1 MTDPSIALPY
11 RPCVGIM
18 LLNPDRQVFVGRRVE
33 TVIEAWQMPQGGID
47 SGEDPA
53 TAALRELGE
62 EVGTHK
68 AEILAES
75 PSWYS
80 YDLPGHLI
88 GKAWGGRY
96 RGQRMKWF
104 ALRFLGTDDD
114 IDVNTA
120 HPEFDDWRW
129 VDMRQVTQLVV
140 PFKRAMYE
148 QVIDAFHHL
157 GPI

>member
-1 MTDPSIALPY
+1 MTESHSTLPY

-18 LLNPDRQVFVGRRVE
+18 LLNADRHVFVGRRIE

-53 TAALRELGE
+53 TAAMRELGE
-62 EVGTHK
+62 EVGTVK
-68 AEILAES
+68 AEIIAEA
-75 PSWYS
+75 PSWFTC
-80 YDLPGHLI
+80 DLPSHLI

-104 ALRFLGTDDD
+104 AMQFQGSEAD

-129 VDMRQVTQLVV
+129 IAMPQLPHLVV

-157 GPI
+157 EQI